1 MVIAGYGYAGGIA
14 AIEAHDAGAQVILVE
29 KASHYGGNSMVS
41 GGGVVTAKDP
51 EKALRYLEAT
61 NAGRTPRDVNWAMA
75 QGLCELEDYLRW
87 LIEGLDPPVE
97 LELYDHE
104 ARGATYPFPGG
115 ETLTNIKLKPIPGF
129 SGYPWAAGLRAG
141 ARLFKVVAD
150 NVERRKIAVYYN
162 TAAERLI
169 TDDSGS
175 VIGLLARQGNQ
186 RIRILARRAVVLAT
200 GGFEWDESMKKQYFE
215 IPVFPVCTPT
225 NTGDGVRMAQAVGA
239 ALWHMWHFHGGYGF
253 KFPEFPFAFR
263 HCFRGPRK
271 PRFRMPWIAVDKY
284 GSRFMNEYPPAV
296 QDTGARPLAYF
307 DADRQEYP
315 RIPCYLIFDESG
327 RKLGPLAD
335 TIINTEEYRYQWSED
350 NSVEI
355 DCGWIKKA
363 NSIPELAKIF
373 TMEPS
378 VLTATVDRWNKFFR
392 QRKDEEYGRQPSTM
406 MAIEEPSFYAVESW
420 PIVTNT
426 QGGPVHDARQQIVN
440 SYGEPVPRL
449 YVAGELGSL
458 FGYLYLE
465 AGNNAECLIG
475 GRITGRNAAG
485 EAPWTTE

>member
-1 MVIAGYGYAGGIA
+1 
-14 AIEAHDAGAQVILVE
+14 
-29 KASHYGGNSMVS
+29 
-41 GGGVVTAKDP
+41 
-51 EKALRYLEAT
+51 
-61 NAGRTPRDVNWAMA
+61 
-75 QGLCELEDYLRW
+75 
-87 LIEGLDPPVE
+87 
-97 LELYDHE
+97 
-104 ARGATYPFPGG
+104 
-115 ETLTNIKLKPIPGF
+115 
-129 SGYPWAAGLRAG
+129 
-141 ARLFKVVAD
+141 
-150 NVERRKIAVYYN
+150 
-162 TAAERLI
+162 
-169 TDDSGS
+169 
-175 VIGLLARQGNQ
+175 
-186 RIRILARRAVVLAT
+186 
-200 GGFEWDESMKKQYFE
+200 
-215 IPVFPVCTPT
+215 
-225 NTGDGVRMAQAVGA
+225 
-239 ALWHMWHFHGGYGF
+239 
-253 KFPEFPFAFR
+253 
-263 HCFRGPRK
+263 
-271 PRFRMPWIAVDKY
+271 
-284 GSRFMNEYPPAV
+284 MNEYPPAV

-335 TIINTEEYRYQWSED
+335 AIINTEEYRYQWSEN

-355 DCGWIKKA
+355 DRGWIKKA

-373 TMEPS
+373 AMEPS

-475 GRITGRNAAG
+475 GRIAGRNAAG